1 MSTVLEEYIISSKT
15 GEAGVSGWGPQDE
28 TMGLARRFL
37 FAVISNSAQM
47 NMSLCCK
54 NIFCIFYLPFPSGRV
69 ETDIAEL

>member
-37 FAVISNSAQM
+37 FAVISNSAQI
-47 NMSLCCK
+47 NMSLLQE
-54 NIFCIFYLPFPSGRV
+54 YLLYFLFVFPFWESRN
-69 ETDIAEL
+69 